1 MQITAVV
8 IGDGDKVIEQSAK
21 PGEKVMAN
29 EHLILLTNGKKEMP
43 DVRGWSK
50 ADILKLT
57 NLLDID
63 VSFKGDGYCT
73 KQSIAPYAEVSK
85 KKLKITLG

>member
-1 MQITAVV
+1 
-8 IGDGDKVIEQSAK
+8 
-21 PGEKVMAN
+21 MAN
-29 EHLILLTNGKKEMP
+29 EHLILLTDGKKEMP

-63 VSFKGDGYCT
+63 VTFKGDGYCT
-73 KQSIAPYAEVSK
+73 KQNIAPYSEISK

>member
-1 MQITAVV
+1 
-8 IGDGDKVIEQSAK
+8 
-21 PGEKVMAN
+21 MAN
-29 EHLILLTNGKKEMP
+29 EHLILLTDGKKEMP

-63 VSFKGDGYCT
+63 VTFKGDGYCT
-73 KQSIAPYAEVSK
+73 KQNIAHYS
-85 KKLKITLG
+85 